1 MQQKW
6 EHECCIFGNRYAAKY
21 VIYRMLTLEEY
32 EQLEQDFLSSAT
44 DIRSFLQSRG
54 VSHHKYYYWKRR
66 SRELKESAVV
76 SDGQFLPI
84 DLHSGSLIKP
94 SKRGKSVKQPLIGQ
108 GEIEIELRTP
118 SGAEFRIRGIMDSLM
133 LSTIIASTGGR
144 RNV

>member
-1 MQQKW
+1 M
-6 EHECCIFGNRYAAKY
+6 
-21 VIYRMLTLEEY
+21 TLEEY
-32 EQLEQDFLSSAT
+32 EQLEQDFLSSTT
-44 DIRSFLQSRG
+44 DIRSFLQRRG

-76 SDGQFLPI
+76 SEGQFLPI

-94 SKRGKSVKQPLIGQ
+94 SKRGKSAKQPLIGQ

-133 LSTIIASTGGR
+133 LSTIIASTSGR

>member
-1 MQQKW
+1 M
-6 EHECCIFGNRYAAKY
+6 
-21 VIYRMLTLEEY
+21 TLEEY

-76 SDGQFLPI
+76 SEGQFLPI

-94 SKRGKSVKQPLIGQ
+94 SKRGKSSKQPLIGQ
-108 GEIEIELRTP
+108 GEIELRTP
-118 SGAEFRIRGIMDSLM
+118 SGTEFRIRGIMDSLM
-133 LSTIIASTGGR
+133 LSTIIASTSGR